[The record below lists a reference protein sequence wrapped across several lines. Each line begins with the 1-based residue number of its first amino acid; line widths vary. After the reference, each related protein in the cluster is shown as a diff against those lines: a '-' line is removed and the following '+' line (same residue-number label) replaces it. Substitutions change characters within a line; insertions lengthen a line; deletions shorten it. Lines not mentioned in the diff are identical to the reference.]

1 MKFQQLRY
9 LVAVHENG
17 LNITAA
23 ARQLHTSQPG
33 VSRQLK
39 LLEEELGFQLFERE
53 GRALTRTTAAG
64 EEIISRATSILREM
78 QNIRRT
84 SAELRKADGG
94 TLSIATTHTQ
104 ARYVLPQVIRAFRL
118 KYPKVRLHLHQG
130 TSEQIAEMVARDRVD
145 FAIATGSEE
154 LFPHLV
160 RLPVY
165 RWHRAV
171 VVPRGHA
178 LESAGK
184 LTLKKL
190 AEFPIVTYVFS
201 FSGRSSLPAL
211 FETAG
216 LSLDVALTAR
226 DSDVIKTYVRI
237 GLGVGILARLAVDPV
252 SDADL
257 AVLDAAHLFEG
268 HTTWIGFRRSALLR
282 AYMYEFIE
290 LLAPHLPRRLV
301 RETERSE
308 TQEEVDR
315 ILQDLHIPLR
325 DNPASFSVVHEES
338 RLTVLQFD
346 RETRIVRR
354 LISGRE
360 RRQRRAR
367 AVDLAVRQFEAV
379 EAAAREEEQLVAAN
393 VAGRP

>member
-1 MKFQQLRY
+1 MSTCLFVMRDNLICYGSKVDQKVQGEPMKFQQLRY
-9 LVAVHENG
+9 LVAVSENG

-64 EEIISRATSILREM
+64 EEIISRASSILREM
-78 QNIRRT
+78 
-84 SAELRKADGG
+84 RKADGG

-104 ARYVLPQVIRAFRL
+104 ARYVLPEVIRAFRG

-154 LFPHLV
+154 LFPHLI

-165 RWHRAV
+165 HWHRAV
-171 VVPRGHA
+171 VVPRGHPLA
-178 LESAGK
+178 SAGK

-190 AEFPIVTYVFS
+190 AEYPIVTYVFS

-237 GLGVGILARLAVDPV
+237 GLGVGILARLAIDPV
-252 SDADL
+252 TDSDL
-257 AVLDAAHLFEG
+257 VVLDATHLFEG

-290 LLAPHLPRRLV
+290 LLAPHLPRKLV
-301 RETERSE
+301 REVEKLE
-308 TQEEVDR
+308 TQEEIDR
-315 ILQDLHIPLR
+315 ILKDLVIPLR
-325 DNPASFSVVHEES
+325 DVP
-338 RLTVLQFD
+338 
-346 RETRIVRR
+346 
-354 LISGRE
+354 
-360 RRQRRAR
+360 
-367 AVDLAVRQFEAV
+367 
-379 EAAAREEEQLVAAN
+379 
-393 VAGRP
+393 